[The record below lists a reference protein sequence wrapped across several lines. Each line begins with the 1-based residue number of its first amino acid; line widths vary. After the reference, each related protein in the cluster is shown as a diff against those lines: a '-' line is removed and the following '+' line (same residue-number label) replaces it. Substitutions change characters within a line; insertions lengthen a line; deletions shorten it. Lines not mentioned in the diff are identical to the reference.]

1 MIDIVDF
8 ISSHTGALTA
18 LLTVAGGVFAF
29 FKWLDARALE
39 QKEKRRQRYERL
51 IDIIIGQ
58 EIEGRK
64 PVVLQQIVA
73 VWMLSEFKE
82 FEHITRKIFID
93 RDPKGSST
101 EAWLTQI
108 YPEIL
113 KMLSEPA
120 GRISEA

>member
-1 MIDIVDF
+1 MNF
-8 ISSHTGALTA
+8 ISSNAAALTV
-18 LLTVAGGVFAF
+18 LLTEAAGVFAF
-29 FKWLDARALE
+29 VKWLDARALE

-58 EIEGRK
+58 EVNGRK

-82 FEHITRKIFID
+82 FEHITRKIFVD

-113 KMLSEPA
+113 KMLGEQA
-120 GRISEA
+120 